1 MDVHGGPDALTS
13 RVLVTPDSNVFNSLC
28 GHRDPMT
35 ARVCVRRARRVAMS
49 YVALTGLNV
58 DERGARAGPGV
69 WRHIAGPC
77 KRYVRASIAVHRW
90 TATSASTPRIVVMPV
105 VAWFE
110 AGREAVVIIESQH
123 LDYNDTRI

>member
-13 RVLVTPDSNVFNSLC
+13 RVLVRRTAMYVFNSLC

-90 TATSASTPRIVVMPV
+90 SATSASTPRIVVMPG
-105 VAWFE
+105 VA
-110 AGREAVVIIESQH
+110 
-123 LDYNDTRI
+123 